1 MNQWGLTD
9 RGNVRAQN
17 QDYFTIVRFSPE
29 HALAVVCDG
38 MGGAK
43 SGNVASRLATDVF
56 IREVKRTWNASL
68 DDDALRR
75 MLVDAVELAN
85 RAVYEHAQLSED
97 FSGMGTTLVAAF
109 VKTDLAIAVN
119 VGDSRAY
126 LLREQGVTR
135 ITEDHSVVQ
144 LMVRRGEIT
153 EEEARTYPGK
163 NLITRAVGTEPRV
176 SCDVFTLRVA
186 PGDAI
191 LLCSHGLSN
200 LLTDQELLF
209 EVVHAVHKE
218 QCCQHLIEIAK
229 DRGAPDNITA
239 VLMLI

>member
-38 MGGAK
+38 MGGAN

-191 LLCSHGLSN
+191 LLCSDGLSN

>member
-109 VKTDLAIAVN
+109 VKTDLTIAVN

-191 LLCSHGLSN
+191 LLCSDGLSN